1 VTIVDVQFSPAHCDW
16 AELRDA
22 CLAADAGRFGALW
35 VYDHLSGRTLAGG
48 QTNLECF
55 SLLGALAE
63 LTSRIE
69 LGSLV
74 ANVWN
79 RQVGTLVTA
88 AASVAIISGRQFH
101 LGLGAGTSP
110 RSRFAGEQL
119 AVDAYIADSLEARH
133 SRVEE
138 VLDLTE
144 RMWSRDRDE
153 AFAGFPLPSPAP
165 TRIVGVNSVSLSEVA
180 GRRAD
185 GVNVPW
191 HQPWRD
197 ECLAA
202 ASAEAAR
209 HGRPFVRTVWTY
221 FDPDLIDPDHPQ
233 RIRMADLDIDRLILA
248 ELGRPPSAE
257 LLTGR

>member
-1 VTIVDVQFSPAHCDW
+1 VTIVDVQFSPAHCEW

-22 CLAADAGRFGALW
+22 CLAADAGPFGALW

-48 QTNLECF
+48 HTNLECF

-63 LTSRIE
+63 LTTRIE
-69 LGSLV
+69 LGTMV

-88 AASVAIISGRQFH
+88 AASAAIMSGRQFH
-101 LGLGAGTSP
+101 LGIGAGTSP
-110 RSRFAGEQL
+110 RSKFAHEQL
-119 AVDAYIADSLEARH
+119 VVAAQLADSLDERH
-133 SRVEE
+133 RRVEE
-138 VLDLTE
+138 VLELSQ

-153 AFAGFPLPSPAP
+153 SFAGFPLPSPTP
-165 TRIVGVNSVSLSEVA
+165 TRIVGVNSVSLSEIA
-180 GRRAD
+180 GRLAD

-209 HGRPFVRTVWTY
+209 RERPFVRTVWTY
-221 FDPDLIDPDHPQ
+221 FDEALIDPEHPE
-233 RIRMADLDIDRLILA
+233 RARMTDARIDRLILA
-248 ELGRPPSAE
+248 ELGRPPSAAQ
-257 LLTGR
+257 LTGP

>member
-1 VTIVDVQFSPAHCDW
+1 VTIVDVQFSPAHCEW

-22 CLAADAGRFGALW
+22 CLAADAGPFGALW

-48 QTNLECF
+48 HTNLECF

-63 LTSRIE
+63 LTDRIE
-69 LGSLV
+69 LGTMV

-88 AASVAIISGRQFH
+88 AASVAIMSGRQFH
-101 LGLGAGTSP
+101 LGIGAGTSP
-110 RSRFAGEQL
+110 RSKFAHEQL
-119 AVDAYIADSLEARH
+119 VVAAQLADSLDERH
-133 SRVEE
+133 RRVEE
-138 VLDLTE
+138 VLELSE
-144 RMWSRDRDE
+144 RMWSRDRD
-153 AFAGFPLPSPAP
+153 ASFAGFPLPSPTP
-165 TRIVGVNSVSLSEVA
+165 TRIVGVNSVSLSEIA
-180 GRRAD
+180 GQRAD

-209 HGRPFVRTVWTY
+209 HERPFVRTVWTY
-221 FDPDLIDPDHPQ
+221 FDEALIDPEHPE
-233 RIRMADLDIDRLILA
+233 RARMRDARIDRLILA
-248 ELGRPPSAE
+248 ELGRPPSAAQ
-257 LLTGR
+257 LTGP